1 MKAYNKIMHR
11 LNTLKIKLHR
21 RRFSVIHLARE
32 VYAVCGAFLLEN
44 NMRTCEIKGCNN
56 KHYAKG
62 LCNKHWRKQYR
73 QDNKEKIKKQKKQY
87 CQDNKEHL
95 AKYKKQWQQENPE
108 YNKQYY
114 QDHKEYFTEKVK
126 QYQQDNKEKIANR
139 EKQYYLTHKEHFAEY
154 FKQWT
159 QTPAGKASMKANDHN
174 RRTLTKG
181 LTKAIVQCAYKDN
194 IKKYG
199 VLTCCLCFKP
209 IINNDDSLEH
219 ATPLIR
225 QGTNDYNNLGIA
237 HKSCNSQKHTMTK
250 EEWL

>member
-95 AKYKKQWQQENPE
+95 
-108 YNKQYY
+108 
-114 QDHKEYFTEKVK
+114 
-126 QYQQDNKEKIANR
+126 
-139 EKQYYLTHKEHFAEY
+139 AEY

-250 EEWL
+250 EEWFVKQGVLGI